1 MNNYN
6 YNNNFDP
13 YSNFPDQNNQN
24 KRFSNDNNAQIVGP
38 SNDIPIMN
46 EIMELNQQFCG
57 IMTNRI
63 SGLKNIASSYQRS
76 EYEDAIVVA
85 SLCKDLG
92 VANDFFNYAFIKKD
106 LTKIQLKSHQVIRIF
121 PLILTLSASKH
132 DDYFK
137 TGINAAWVVLKLFF
151 DVIREAKNTPFVS
164 GVDLNREE
172 KLKKYD
178 LMIEKFIKVRQLEMV
193 NINLV
198 KNSSKN
204 LNIVQFIAELDH
216 FLKSIAPTK

>member
-1 MNNYN
+1 MN
-6 YNNNFDP
+6 
-13 YSNFPDQNNQN
+13 
-24 KRFSNDNNAQIVGP
+24 
-38 SNDIPIMN
+38 
-46 EIMELNQQFCG
+46 
-57 IMTNRI
+57 
-63 SGLKNIASSYQRS
+63 
-76 EYEDAIVVA
+76 
-85 SLCKDLG
+85 
-92 VANDFFNYAFIKKD
+92 
-106 LTKIQLKSHQVIRIF
+106 KIQLKSDQVIRIF

-172 KLKKYD
+172 KLRKYD
-178 LMIEKFIKVRQLEMV
+178 LIIENFIKLRQLEMV

-198 KNSSKN
+198 KNSIKN